1 MNKPK
6 VLIPHNLDQA
16 ARSYIAE
23 HCEIVEFPKD
33 KKLDAETLFR
43 LVRDVDGMLQSGVR
57 VNEEL
62 LQHAPKLKIVANH
75 SVGYNN
81 FDTAAMKARGVIGT
95 NTPHVLDDTVADLVF
110 ALILAAARRV
120 AELDRKVKAGLWEAE
135 LKGEGAFGVDVHH
148 ATLGIIGMGRI
159 GEAIA
164 KRARFGFDMDVV
176 YTTRSRKPEAERKYE
191 AAYMPLEELLRV
203 SDFVVMMTPLTPQT
217 RRMIRAEHFAM
228 MKRTAV
234 FVNASRGQTVDE
246 AALVEALRSG
256 TIYAAGLDVFEREP
270 IDPQNPLLALPN
282 VVTLPHIGSATHKTR
297 AAIAMEAARNLVAGV
312 TGQTPPDVVPELREL
327 VD

>member
-6 VLIPHNLDQA
+6 VLIPNKLDRE

-23 HCEIVEFPKD
+23 HCEMVEFPKGQ
-33 KKLDAETLFR
+33 KLDGEILR
-43 LVRDVDGMLQSGVR
+43 QLVHDVDGMLQAGVR
-57 VNEEL
+57 INEEL
-62 LQHAPKLKIVANH
+62 LQNAPKLKIVANS
-75 SVGYNN
+75 SVGYDN

-95 NTPHVLDDTVADLVF
+95 HTPNVLDDTVADLVF
-110 ALILAAARRV
+110 ALLLAAARRV
-120 AELDRKVKAGLWEAE
+120 TELDRKVKAGLWAAE
-135 LKGEGAFGVDVHH
+135 LKGEAAFGIDVHH

-164 KRARFGFDMDVV
+164 QRAKFGFDMNVV
-176 YTTRSRKPEAERKYE
+176 YTTRSRKPEAERKYD
-191 AAYMPLEELLRV
+191 AAYLPLDDLLRV
-203 SDFVVMMTPLTPQT
+203 SDFIVLMTPLTPQT
-217 RRMIRAEHFAM
+217 RRMIGAKQFAL

-270 IDPQNPLLALPN
+270 IDPHNPLLALPN

-297 AAIAMEAARNLVAGV
+297 AAMIMRAARNLVAGV
-312 TGQTPPDVVPELREL
+312 TGQTPPDIVPELR
-327 VD
+327 D